1 METEPTTQRKRTR
14 RGSDRPRCAREGC
27 DRRVGG
33 GYVHCSQLC
42 SGVDRA
48 LTQTENVC
56 TAVGPGDRV
65 SELWASVVGLNDALT
80 EYLRL
85 MKAMYRDAVQS
96 GMSDEQWTALRDGRT
111 PHDAKIPA

>member
-1 METEPTTQRKRTR
+1 
-14 RGSDRPRCAREGC
+14 
-27 DRRVGG
+27 
-33 GYVHCSQLC
+33 
-42 SGVDRA
+42 
-48 LTQTENVC
+48 
-56 TAVGPGDRV
+56 
-65 SELWASVVGLNDALT
+65 LWASVVGLNDALT